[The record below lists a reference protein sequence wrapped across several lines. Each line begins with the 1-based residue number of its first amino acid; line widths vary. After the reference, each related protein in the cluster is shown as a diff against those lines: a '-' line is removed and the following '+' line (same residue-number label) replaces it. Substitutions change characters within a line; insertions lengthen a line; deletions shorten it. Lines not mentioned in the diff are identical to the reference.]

1 MATSKKPSILLIHGA
16 WADGTTW
23 QKVISPLTK
32 KGFDVTA
39 VQLPLK
45 SLQDD
50 VATAKRAI
58 EMHKGDV
65 VLVGHSYGGAVISAA
80 GANNPNVKGLVYV
93 AAFAPD
99 AGETLQGLFDKY
111 PPSKLVSAIHPDP
124 EGFLYID
131 RNKFRESFAHDVSAD
146 EGTVMAAAQKPFAGS
161 NFGQPLPAAAWKTV
175 PSWYIVAT
183 ADNAI
188 PPVLQRFMAKRI
200 GANVTEV
207 EASHV
212 AYISR
217 PEDVIRVIEM
227 AVGKVAAT
235 KAA

>member
-1 MATSKKPSILLIHGA
+1 MVAPTGPSILLVHGA

-23 QKVISPLTK
+23 QKVIPRLTK
-32 KGFDVTA
+32 KGFNVTA

-50 VATAKRAI
+50 VATTKRAI
-58 EMHKGDV
+58 EMQKGDV
-65 VLVGHSYGGAVISAA
+65 VLVGHSYGGAIISAA

-99 AGETLQGLFDKY
+99 AGETLQGLFDKF
-111 PPSKLVSAIHPDP
+111 PPSKLVSAISPDS

-131 RNKFRESFAHDVSAD
+131 RDKFRESFAHDVSAE
-146 EGTVMAAAQKPFAGS
+146 EGTVMAAAQKPFAAS
-161 NFGQPLPAAAWKTV
+161 NFGQPLPAAAWKSV

-188 PPVLQRFMAKRI
+188 PPVLQRFMSKRM
-200 GANVTEV
+200 GATVTEL
-207 EASHV
+207 ESSHV
-212 AYISR
+212 PYISR
-217 PEDVIRVIEM
+217 PEEVTRVIET
-227 AVGKVAAT
+227 AASKVAAT
-235 KAA
+235 RAA